1 MPRGLVAAC
10 SHGPHRLDRYAAGH
24 CHDLVAYVRTPVQC
38 SYKEVEAPCPIWQP
52 ECWSAGQESLYLL
65 EGLFPFRSSLQ
76 GVLTRPC
83 CGFTQRLGNFT
94 ETRDPDP
101 AASGSPEE
109 LTYFFLGIRPR
120 C

>member
-1 MPRGLVAAC
+1 MATGPR
-10 SHGPHRLDRYAAGH
+10 RLDRYATGH
-24 CHDLVAYVRTPVQC
+24 CHDLVVYVRTPVQC

-65 EGLFPFRSSLQ
+65 EGLVPFRSSLQ

-94 ETRDPDP
+94 ETRDPDT